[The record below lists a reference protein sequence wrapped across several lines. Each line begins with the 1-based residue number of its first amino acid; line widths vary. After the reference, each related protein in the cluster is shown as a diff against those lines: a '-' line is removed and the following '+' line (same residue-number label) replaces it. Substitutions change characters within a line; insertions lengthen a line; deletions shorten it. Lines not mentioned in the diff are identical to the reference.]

1 MIAESG
7 ACALSRRSAPKRGI
21 AMHYTLPHGTP
32 PRSLMRIL
40 VQRVT
45 AAAVVVEGRTTGAI
59 GPGLLALVGLRADDT
74 ADEFAWGARKLL
86 NLRIFNDEA
95 GVMNRSVLECGG
107 EILAVSQF
115 TLYAS
120 TAKGNRPS
128 YSAAAPAAVAAPR
141 FAEFVARLTALFGRP
156 VPTGVFGA
164 DMKVTLTNDG
174 PVTLWLDSRTR
185 E

>member
-1 MIAESG
+1 
-7 ACALSRRSAPKRGI
+7 
-21 AMHYTLPHGTP
+21 
-32 PRSLMRIL
+32 MRIL

-45 AAAVVVEGRTTGAI
+45 EASVVVEGRTTGAI
-59 GPGLLALVGLRADDT
+59 GAGLLALVGLRADDT
-74 ADEFAWGARKLL
+74 VEDFEWGARKLV
-86 NLRIFNDEA
+86 NLRIFNDAA
-95 GVMNRSVLECGG
+95 GVMNRSVLDCGG

-128 YSAAAPAAVAAPR
+128 YSAAAPSAIAAPH
-141 FAEFVARLTALFGRP
+141 FTDFVARLAALLGRP

-164 DMKVTLTNDG
+164 DMKVALINDG
-174 PVTLWLDSRTR
+174 PVTLWLDSRMR